1 MRVNFTQAGAGMFKA
16 IRGAALSPARP
27 ASQWLHS
34 LAILINSVFDSSFVI
49 DKTPS
54 YLISAPNIIHIGV
67 KESVAI
73 QLDGAENPVKVKVYL
88 FDVTGSRKLSKDVDF
103 ELTAGNGYRQIKDI
117 AASANLM
124 KEVNIMKRKDKYIS
138 LAAECPQLFTGRR
151 MVPILLSTKK
161 GYIFIQTDKPIYT
174 PGENVR
180 YRIFTLDQYM
190 RPVSETIKITTYNS
204 RNVQF
209 PSKIMRSGEVFSRH
223 IKIPDIAEPGIWRIE
238 AQFEDSPMSKESARF
253 EVKEFVLPSFKVEI
267 ECQEKY
273 YLITKDEF
281 KCKLSADYTFGK
293 PVEGMA
299 YVRFGTVDETD
310 KTEYL
315 RGLEQTE
322 QVKHGEAEISLTTAN
337 LLERIKPLQMKDLV
351 GHNMYLAVTV
361 FETSSGEM
369 EEVEI
374 KNIKF
379 VSSPYA
385 IDLSKTSG
393 YFIPK
398 VPFTVLAQVTYP
410 DGSPASGVPV
420 KLEGKQP
427 QNTEE
432 NGQVML
438 IMQSPADAD
447 TFEIKVTAGNDAEIM
462 EAKKTVRIYQSNSK
476 SYLHV
481 NVPHDV
487 LDPGSSF
494 SADLAAVTSIG
505 SENVKYYYYMIISK
519 GTILKMDRIQKTEIT
534 KLSFPLS
541 TTMVPAFRLVIYYYI
556 NVGGKTERVANSAWI
571 DVKDVCEG
579 KITLKGMTKE
589 YYNPG
594 GKANLFV
601 ETEDNGNVYLA
612 IVDTAIYILNNKNK
626 LTAKK
631 VSGLMHGALGGP
643 NVLFCKIH
651 QFTITS
657 PYSTIGYDLS
667 LKEASGGH
675 WRHDIL
681 SVSRHMR
688 HFIINQQC
696 NLFTGYSCKTG
707 DSRMKRSLDIQAQYV
722 GKVSHYTNSS
732 LRKCCT
738 DGMTEIPMKTACG
751 ERAKRIE
758 EEECRKAFLTC
769 CDFAV
774 ELRKNQSQKVDLV
787 GRTAGDYEDDFFDES
802 SVRIRSNFPQTWQ
815 WRTYSGLRKGEN
827 KLVLNLPDSI
837 TTWEIQA
844 VGMFR
849 NKGFCVAE
857 PKKMKVF
864 RPFFIHLR
872 LPYSVKRNEQL
883 EVRAIL
889 YNYLAEDI
897 EIKIYMKPVDSLCSP
912 ATGEKNARTV
922 IVQANSA
929 YPIYFSVVP
938 LAIGTIPIS
947 VVAYSNA
954 GMISDAITKNLK
966 VVGEGVMKTE
976 ERSIAINPNGR
987 SAYEIFEEIPSNM
1000 VPDTNSYL
1008 YIRARGEMMGESV
1021 ENCLTPEGID
1031 LLIRQPKGCAEQTSM
1046 YMSPTV
1052 FAVRYLDKSE
1062 QWLNLKA
1069 ERKDE
1074 AIQHI
1079 EAGYNRILEFKKS
1092 DGSYGAWL
1100 NRPSSTWLTAFVV
1113 KILSIV
1119 RTQIQVNEEH
1129 IQQSALYLVK
1139 GQRPTGYF
1147 VDPKPVIHREMQGGI
1162 GGAESKIALTAF
1174 VTIALQHSLPSFLP
1188 ESEKEQQVKNSIQM
1202 AFNYLSNELD
1212 NIQRPYVLAI
1222 TAYALALVNLE
1233 SSEALIANDKLR
1245 KIAIYDKEN
1254 GTRHWK
1260 ADEKMLYIGEQQ
1272 LGKVPRA
1279 SAITVEATSYAL
1291 LLALL
1296 MEDLHYANTI
1306 AKWLTEQ
1313 RNYNGGFRSTQDTV
1327 LALEALAE
1335 YSIASYQE
1343 DEVDITFTFSSPS
1356 RSGSEKVAVKG
1367 KNALVQEQ
1375 LKFPLGE
1382 CINVQLSGR
1391 GNGTLT
1397 VRDSDYPDYGDY
1409 GALAADQPMDKIRW
1423 FDLRSRRK
1431 RDAPANDAATTL
1443 YYEVCAW
1450 HDPDGDNE
1458 QKASGMAIV
1467 DISLLSGFEPENAD
1481 LDKLKNL
1488 ADRYIDSYEFKD
1500 GRMLLYLNTVTK
1512 YRECF
1517 VFGAKQIIPIG
1528 LIQPASATLYDYYNP
1543 SIKCSIFYNAP
1554 EQSTIVSKL
1563 CQHDVCECAEGSC
1576 PRLKRTFTSDVDN
1589 DKRIDF
1595 ACYTPIV
1602 DYAYIVQVINVNTQ
1616 GSFIIYSVSITRPVK
1631 RSKDENIMENDIR
1644 HVLKRKSCSIELQV
1658 RQSYLLM
1665 GKDGKTTDLS
1675 RNIQY
1680 ILDSDSWIE
1689 AIPSGERCRG
1699 SNFRKSCEDLY
1710 KFIETLEIEGCQI

>member
-1 MRVNFTQAGAGMFKA
+1 MAWEVVLLC
-16 IRGAALSPARP
+16 LSV
-27 ASQWLHS
+27 
-34 LAILINSVFDSSFVI
+34 LISVAEQ
-49 DKTPS
+49 TPS

-73 QLDGAENPVKVKVYL
+73 QLDGAENPVKIKVYL
-88 FDVTGSRKLSKDVDF
+88 FDVTSSRKFSKDVDF

-117 AASANLM
+117 TASADLM

-267 ECQEKY
+267 ECQENY

-322 QVKHGEAEISLTTAN
+322 QVKHGEAEISLTTAD

-393 YFIPK
+393 YFVPK

-410 DGSPASGVPV
+410 DGSPASGIPV
-420 KLEGKQP
+420 KLEGTQP

-438 IMQSPADAD
+438 VMQSPADTD
-447 TFEIKVTAGNDAEIM
+447 TFEIKVTAGNGAEIT

-505 SENVKYYYYMIISK
+505 SGNVKYYYYMIISK
-519 GTILKMDRIQKTEIT
+519 GTILKMDRIQKTEFT
-534 KLSFPLS
+534 KLTFPLS

-579 KITLKGMTKE
+579 KITIKSMTKE

-631 VSGLMHGALGGP
+631 IFEEMNS
-643 NVLFCKIH
+643 
-651 QFTITS
+651 
-657 PYSTIGYDLS
+657 YDLGCTFG
-667 LKEASGGH
+667 SGADSKHVFKDAG
-675 WRHDIL
+675 L
-681 SVSRHMR
+681 A
-688 HFIINQQC
+688 FISNVD
-696 NLFTGYSCKTG
+696 TADYRDGYSCKMG
-707 DSRMKRSLDIQAQYV
+707 GSRRKRSLDIQTQYM
-722 GKVSHYTNSS
+722 GKVNHYTNSS

-787 GRTAGDYEDDFFDES
+787 GRTAGDYDDDFFDES

-827 KLVLNLPDSI
+827 KLDLNLPDSI

-864 RPFFIHLR
+864 RPFFIYLR

-889 YNYLAEDI
+889 YNYLADDI

-922 IVQANSA
+922 IVKANSA

-987 SAYEIFEEIPSNM
+987 SAYEIFEEIPSNI

-1119 RTQIQVNEEH
+1119 RTQIQINEEH

-1174 VTIALQHSLPSFLP
+1174 VTIALQHSLSSFLP

-1202 AFNYLSNELD
+1202 AFQYLSNEFD

-1222 TAYALALVNLE
+1222 TAYALSLVNRE
-1233 SSEALIANDKLR
+1233 SAEALIANDKLR

-1254 GTRHWK
+1254 GTRHWR

-1272 LGKVPRA
+1272 LGRVPRA

-1382 CINVQLSGR
+1382 CIDVQLSGR

-1397 VRDSDYPDYGDY
+1397 FLKTYQLLEEPKDTCNYFKLEVTVKGKVEYKGDSDYPDYGDY
-1409 GALAADQPMDKIRW
+1409 GALAADQPMDKMRW

-1431 RDAPANDAATTL
+1431 RDVPANDAASTL

-1458 QKASGMAIV
+1458 QRASGMAIV

-1512 YRECF
+1512 QRECF

-1602 DYAYIVQVINVNTQ
+1602 EYAYIIQVIDVNTQ
-1616 GSFIIYSVSITRPVK
+1616 GSFTVYTVSITRPIK
-1631 RSKDENIMENDIR
+1631 RSKDENIVENDIR
-1644 HVLKRKSCSIELQV
+1644 HVLKRKSCSIELQL

-1675 RNIQY
+1675 KNLQY

-1689 AIPSGERCRG
+1689 AMPSSERCRG
-1699 SNFRKSCEDLY
+1699 SNFRRSCEDLY
-1710 KFIETLEIEGCQI
+1710 KFIETLEIEGCQL

>member
-1 MRVNFTQAGAGMFKA
+1 
-16 IRGAALSPARP
+16 
-27 ASQWLHS
+27 
-34 LAILINSVFDSSFVI
+34 
-49 DKTPS
+49 
-54 YLISAPNIIHIGV
+54 
-67 KESVAI
+67 
-73 QLDGAENPVKVKVYL
+73 
-88 FDVTGSRKLSKDVDF
+88 
-103 ELTAGNGYRQIKDI
+103 
-117 AASANLM
+117 
-124 KEVNIMKRKDKYIS
+124 
-138 LAAECPQLFTGRR
+138 
-151 MVPILLSTKK
+151 
-161 GYIFIQTDKPIYT
+161 
-174 PGENVR
+174 
-180 YRIFTLDQYM
+180 M

-267 ECQEKY
+267 ECQENY

-322 QVKHGEAEISLTTAN
+322 QVKHGEAEISLTTAD

-393 YFIPK
+393 YFVPK

-410 DGSPASGVPV
+410 DGSPASGIPV
-420 KLEGKQP
+420 KLEGTQP

-438 IMQSPADAD
+438 VMQSPADTD
-447 TFEIKVTAGNDAEIM
+447 TFEIKVTAGNGAEIT

-505 SENVKYYYYMIISK
+505 SGNVKYYYYMIISK
-519 GTILKMDRIQKTEIT
+519 GTILKMDRIQKTEFT
-534 KLSFPLS
+534 KLTFPLS

-579 KITLKGMTKE
+579 KITIKSMTKE

-631 VSGLMHGALGGP
+631 IFEEMNS
-643 NVLFCKIH
+643 
-651 QFTITS
+651 
-657 PYSTIGYDLS
+657 YDLGCTFG
-667 LKEASGGH
+667 SGADSKHVFKDAG
-675 WRHDIL
+675 L
-681 SVSRHMR
+681 A
-688 HFIINQQC
+688 FISNVD
-696 NLFTGYSCKTG
+696 TADYRDGYSCKMG
-707 DSRMKRSLDIQAQYV
+707 GSRRKRSLDIQTQYM
-722 GKVSHYTNSS
+722 GKVNHYTNSS

-787 GRTAGDYEDDFFDES
+787 GRTAGDYDDDFFDES

-827 KLVLNLPDSI
+827 KLDLNLPDSI

-864 RPFFIHLR
+864 RPFFIYLR

-889 YNYLAEDI
+889 YNYLADDI

-922 IVQANSA
+922 IVKANSA

-987 SAYEIFEEIPSNM
+987 SAYEIFEEIPSNI

-1119 RTQIQVNEEH
+1119 RTQIQINEEH

-1174 VTIALQHSLPSFLP
+1174 VTIALQHSLSSFLP

-1202 AFNYLSNELD
+1202 AFQYLSNEFD

-1222 TAYALALVNLE
+1222 TAYALSLVNRE
-1233 SSEALIANDKLR
+1233 SAEALIANDKLR
-1245 KIAIYDKEN
+1245 KIAIYDK
-1254 GTRHWK
+1254 
-1260 ADEKMLYIGEQQ
+1260 
-1272 LGKVPRA
+1272 
-1279 SAITVEATSYAL
+1279 
-1291 LLALL
+1291 
-1296 MEDLHYANTI
+1296 
-1306 AKWLTEQ
+1306 
-1313 RNYNGGFRSTQDTV
+1313 V

-1382 CINVQLSGR
+1382 CIDVQLSGR

-1397 VRDSDYPDYGDY
+1397 FLKTYQLLEEPKDTCNYFK
-1409 GALAADQPMDKIRW
+1409 L
-1423 FDLRSRRK
+1423 
-1431 RDAPANDAATTL
+1431 
-1443 YYEVCAW
+1443 EVTVKGKVEYK
-1450 HDPDGDNE
+1450 DGDNE
-1458 QKASGMAIV
+1458 QRASGMAIV

-1512 YRECF
+1512 QRECF

-1602 DYAYIVQVINVNTQ
+1602 EYAYIIQVIDVNTQ
-1616 GSFIIYSVSITRPVK
+1616 GSFTVYTVSVTRPIK

-1644 HVLKRKSCSIELQV
+1644 HVLKRKSCSIELQL

-1675 RNIQY
+1675 KNLQY

-1689 AIPSGERCRG
+1689 AMPSSERCRG
-1699 SNFRKSCEDLY
+1699 SNFRRSCEDLY
-1710 KFIETLEIEGCQI
+1710 KFIETLEIEGCQL

>member
-1 MRVNFTQAGAGMFKA
+1 MAWEVSLLW
-16 IRGAALSPARP
+16 LSV
-27 ASQWLHS
+27 
-34 LAILINSVFDSSFVI
+34 LISVAEQ
-49 DKTPS
+49 TPS

-73 QLDGAENPVKVKVYL
+73 QLDGAESPVKFKVYL
-88 FDVTGSRKLSKDVDF
+88 FDVTSSRKLSKDVDF
-103 ELTAGNGYRQIKDI
+103 ELTAGNGFRQIKDVV
-117 AASANLM
+117 ASADLM

-238 AQFEDSPMSKESARF
+238 AQFEGSPMSKESAQF
-253 EVKEFVLPSFKVEI
+253 EIKEFVLPSFKVEI

-299 YVRFGTVDETD
+299 YVRFGTIDETD

-393 YFIPK
+393 YFVPK

-438 IMQSPADAD
+438 LMQTPADTD
-447 TFEIKVTAGNDAEIM
+447 TFEIKVTAGNDAQIT

-481 NVPHDV
+481 NVPHNV
-487 LDPGSSF
+487 LEPDSSF

-519 GTILKMDRIQKTEIT
+519 GTILKMDRIQKTEFT

-541 TTMVPAFRLVIYYYI
+541 INMVPAFRLVIYYYI

-579 KITLKGMTKE
+579 KITIKGMTKE
-589 YYNPG
+589 YYSPG
-594 GKANLFV
+594 GTANLLV

-631 VSGLMHGALGGP
+631 IFEEMNS
-643 NVLFCKIH
+643 
-651 QFTITS
+651 
-657 PYSTIGYDLS
+657 YDLGCTFG
-667 LKEASGGH
+667 SGADSKHVFKDAG
-675 WRHDIL
+675 L
-681 SVSRHMR
+681 A
-688 HFIINQQC
+688 FISNVD
-696 NLFTGYSCKTG
+696 TADYRDGYSCKTG
-707 DSRMKRSLDIQAQYV
+707 GSRMKRSLDIQAQYV

-802 SVRIRSNFPQTWQ
+802 SVRIRSNFPHTWQ
-815 WRTYSGLRKGEN
+815 WRTYSGLRKGGN

-864 RPFFIHLR
+864 RPFFIYLR

-889 YNYLAEDI
+889 YNYLAEEI

-922 IVQANSA
+922 TVQANSA

-947 VVAYSNA
+947 VVAYSNG

-976 ERSIAINPNGR
+976 ESSIAINPNGR
-987 SAYEIFEEIPSNM
+987 SAFDIFEEIPSNM

-1100 NRPSSTWLTAFVV
+1100 HRPSSTWLTAFVV

-1119 RTQIQVNEEH
+1119 RTQIQINEEH

-1139 GQRPTGYF
+1139 GQRATGHF
-1147 VDPKPVIHREMQGGI
+1147 VDPRPVIHREMQGGI

-1174 VTIALQHSLPSFLP
+1174 ITIALQHSLPSFLP
-1188 ESEKEQQVKNSIQM
+1188 ESEKEQQVKNSIQL

-1212 NIQRPYVLAI
+1212 TIQRPYVLAI
-1222 TAYALALVNLE
+1222 TAYALALVNVE
-1233 SSEALIANDKLR
+1233 SSEAVLANDKLR
-1245 KIAIYDKEN
+1245 KIVTYDKEN

-1296 MEDLHYANTI
+1296 MEDLHYADTI

-1397 VRDSDYPDYGDY
+1397 FLKTYQLLEEPKDTCNYFKLEVTVQGKVEYKGDSDYPDYGDY
-1409 GALAADQPMDKIRW
+1409 GELAADQPMDKIRW

-1431 RDAPANDAATTL
+1431 RDVPANDAATIL

-1450 HDPDGDNE
+1450 SVSPTATEINADLHDPDVDNE

-1500 GRMLLYLNTVTK
+1500 GRMLLYLSTVTK
-1512 YRECF
+1512 HKECF

-1554 EQSTIVSKL
+1554 EQSTVVSKL
-1563 CQHDVCECAEGSC
+1563 CQHDVCECAEGNC
-1576 PRLKRTFTSDVDN
+1576 PRLKRTFTSDVDD

-1602 DYAYIVQVINVNTQ
+1602 EYAYIVQVIDVNTQ
-1616 GSFIIYSVSITRPVK
+1616 GSFIVYTVSITRPIK

-1658 RQSYLLM
+1658 RKSYLLM

-1689 AIPSGERCRG
+1689 AIPSAERCRG

-1710 KFIETLEIEGCQI
+1710 KFIETLQIEGCQM